1 MFFRKEFD
9 SEQERSDC
17 TQERRCR
24 LLEKPTAHSLAGS
37 RFAPVLN
44 RARFPQILVAAEPGY
59 VICGYSHV
67 SLNRSQFNTPRSFQ
81 LTTDLSHALLYFPS
95 RFVGIAPSEA
105 VSALPQPQ
113 TLQKYCNRSAL
124 KLPSNPYA

>member
-24 LLEKPTAHSLAGS
+24 LLEKPTAHSLACS

-59 VICGYSHV
+59 VICRYFLTPV
-67 SLNRSQFNTPRSFQ
+67 RRRLFSLSSWPAPPPVDEFERVEVFQ
-81 LTTDLSHALLYFPS
+81 LW
-95 RFVGIAPSEA
+95 E
-105 VSALPQPQ
+105 LPV
-113 TLQKYCNRSAL
+113 
-124 KLPSNPYA
+124 LPSVHVWVPPHVVEEASCLAAFLVQ